1 MFCLKNKPKCI
12 INKKIIK
19 TNVNTLMSQGAS
31 VFENKIKNKIDGMIL
46 QGVIKITIKHPIIA
60 TMSYAD

>member
-1 MFCLKNKPKCI
+1 
-12 INKKIIK
+12 
-19 TNVNTLMSQGAS
+19 MSQGATL
-31 VFENKIKNKIDGMIL
+31 FKNKIKNKLDGMIL